1 MINTFMLM
9 LMIFFFSELLSNAK
23 TVKQE
28 NIKWKKKKK
37 KAWLSSYRV

>member
-9 LMIFFFSELLSNAK
+9 LMIFFSEILSSAK

-37 KAWLSSYRV
+37 KSLAL